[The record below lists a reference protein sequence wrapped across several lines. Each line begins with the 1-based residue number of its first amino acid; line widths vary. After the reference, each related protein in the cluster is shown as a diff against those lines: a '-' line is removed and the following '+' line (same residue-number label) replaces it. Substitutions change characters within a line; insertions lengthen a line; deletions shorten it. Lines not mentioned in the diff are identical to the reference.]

1 MTKHNSLNV
10 KLYKKLNSAMKN
22 ETRVV
27 LRLSSNMVADDET
40 NFQRKLLLTERQ
52 VANLH
57 KSFLINH
64 PLISCYQKP
73 NCPRWYHEK
82 NFLVDFF
89 AHY

>member
-10 KLYKKLNSAMKN
+10 KLYKKLNCAMKN

-27 LRLSSNMVADDET
+27 LRLSSNMVVDDET
-40 NFQRKLLLTERQ
+40 NFPRKLLLTERQ

-57 KSFLINH
+57 KRLLINH
-64 PLISCYQKP
+64 LLISCYQIP
-73 NCPRWYHEK
+73 NCPRWYNEK
-82 NFLVDFF
+82 NFWVEFS